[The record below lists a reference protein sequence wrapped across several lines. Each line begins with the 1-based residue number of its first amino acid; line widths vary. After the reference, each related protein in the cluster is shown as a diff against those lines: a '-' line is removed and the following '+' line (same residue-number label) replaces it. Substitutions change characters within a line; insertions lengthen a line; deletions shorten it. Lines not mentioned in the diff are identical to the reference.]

1 MGTIYAIANQK
12 GGVGKTTTAVNVAAC
27 IAEAGYATLLVD
39 IDAQANATVGL
50 GVAKDRSPN
59 VYDVLAG
66 AAGVDEA
73 LVETAIANLWLLP
86 AHPDLA
92 GASMELP
99 RQPGS
104 ETRLHDAL
112 VPVRGRLP

>member
-50 GVAKDRSPN
+50 GIAKDGEPS
-59 VYDVLAG
+59 VYDAVSYTHL
-66 AAGVDEA
+66 
-73 LVETAIANLWLLP
+73 TLP
-86 AHPDLA
+86 TIL
-92 GASMELP
+92 
-99 RQPGS
+99 R
-104 ETRLHDAL
+104 
-112 VPVRGRLP
+112 V